1 MLKYIISRHFILT
14 RLPEMLQPQSIFANS
29 SKSNVLWDCNLVSRH
44 LLAITLHQS
53 SKSKVGRGGGAA
65 GFTLKILVIHL
76 ILKDLN
82 LIFVKD
88 TNNFKNPN
96 RCTQYMEDIFI
107 SQLVCRTIHHL
118 IVVNELKVTYSL
130 YSLWKELYWIRT
142 QQLKINSQQ
151 IA

>member
-14 RLPEMLQPQSIFANS
+14 RLPQTLQPQSIFANS

-53 SKSKVGRGGGAA
+53 SKSKVGRGGGGAA

-82 LIFVKD
+82 LRFVKD

-107 SQLVCRTIHHL
+107 FTTGLPHNPSFNRSKWIKSNLKFIFSLKGTLLDKNSTIE
-118 IVVNELKVTYSL
+118 N
-130 YSLWKELYWIRT
+130 
-142 QQLKINSQQ
+142 
-151 IA
+151 